1 MGLGFR
7 DIGLPIG
14 CLCPG
19 RGSIGVAGKL
29 EFVRQ
34 SVYNMCMS
42 TASSNNIESTDIN
55 FRKLFLGL
63 RIEGLEFAIFGLDL
77 RSKVW
82 SLECRFLGFRV

>member
-1 MGLGFR
+1 
-7 DIGLPIG
+7 
-14 CLCPG
+14 
-19 RGSIGVAGKL
+19 
-29 EFVRQ
+29 
-34 SVYNMCMS
+34 MCMS
-42 TASSNNIESTDIN
+42 TASSNNIESTDIK